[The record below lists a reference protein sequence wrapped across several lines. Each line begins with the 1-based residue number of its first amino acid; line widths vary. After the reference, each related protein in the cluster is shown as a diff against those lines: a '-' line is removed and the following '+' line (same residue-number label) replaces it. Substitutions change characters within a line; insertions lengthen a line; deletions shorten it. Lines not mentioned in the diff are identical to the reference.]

1 MFAVDLFNM
10 IDDIISDTTKV
21 DGVSSSMNNYQNT
34 VVDDQHA
41 SQHEED
47 THQVP

>member
-21 DGVSSSMNNYQNT
+21 DGVSSSMNNY
-34 VVDDQHA
+34 
-41 SQHEED
+41 
-47 THQVP
+47 